1 MPDTLIRARIVL
13 LVDRSLNV
21 LSLDRRTNTFLYA
34 YEIPM
39 KYIFAL
45 TFALMTTAAARAENL
60 VYEGTEGIG
69 VGKHIVF
76 MANDHEYRSEQT
88 CPAIAKIL
96 AKHHGFKCTVLFGI
110 DAEGDIK
117 PGAKSVPGLEALEDA
132 DLLFFFTRFMNL
144 PDEQADKL
152 VAYFE
157 RGGPAVGIRT
167 SSHCFNGQKGKW
179 EKLNFNYE
187 GDDYRGGL
195 GEQVFGIT
203 WNKERG
209 QSHYGTNHVM
219 GARVTPIAAAQGHP
233 ILSGVGTIHAYSGA
247 YKSPPPADA
256 TELLEVQVL
265 NTFHTSDDIN
275 QDKPIV
281 NAGWAN
287 EHYVAP
293 SGDKKTARIVYTSM
307 GASEDLLDED
317 ARRFLVNASLWAGGW
332 ESEIKPNLNVEMVGD
347 YHPSPYSSSAF
358 HYVGVKPA
366 DLSGWDSAVMP
377 ADAELGGVSDPAAA
391 RKQLRVLE
399 NRPELK
405 AKLAAK
411 YPELYGPDA
420 KLPASKRAK
429 KQKK

>member
-1 MPDTLIRARIVL
+1 MKYL
-13 LVDRSLNV
+13 LVMTL
-21 LSLDRRTNTFLYA
+21 A
-34 YEIPM
+34 
-39 KYIFAL
+39 FA
-45 TFALMTTAAARAENL
+45 TTAVARAEPL
-60 VYEGTEGIG
+60 VYEGTEGVG

-88 CPAIAKIL
+88 CPTIAKIL
-96 AKHHGFKCTVLFGI
+96 AKNLGFKCTVLFGV
-110 DAEGDIK
+110 DADGNIK
-117 PGAKSVPGLEALEDA
+117 PGAKSVPGLEALQDA

-144 PDEQADKL
+144 PDDQADEL

-179 EKLNFNYE
+179 EKLNFDYE
-187 GDDYRGGL
+187 GNDYRGGL

-209 QSHYGTNHVM
+209 QSHYGTNHAM
-219 GARVTPIAAAQGHP
+219 GGRVTPIAAAKGHP
-233 ILSGVGTIHAYSGA
+233 ILSGVGTIHAYSGP

-265 NTFHTSDDIN
+265 NTFHASDDIN
-275 QDKPIV
+275 QDKPVV
-281 NAGWAN
+281 NAGWAR

-293 SGDKKTARIVYTSM
+293 SGDKKTARVVYTSM

-317 ARRFLVNASLWAGGW
+317 ARRFLVNACLWAGGW
-332 ESEIKPNLNVEMVGD
+332 EDKINSNLNVELVGG
-347 YHPSPYSSSAF
+347 YNPSPYSPTAF
-358 HYVGVKPA
+358 HYDGVKPA
-366 DLSGWDSAVMP
+366 DLSGWDSTVMP
-377 ADAELGGVSDPAAA
+377 VDAELAGVSNRATA

-420 KLPASKRAK
+420 ILPASKPRGKKAK
-429 KQKK
+429 K